1 MIEIHSHVLPGI
13 DDGAANPADCLL
25 MLHEYVEQGVTDVI
39 ATPHM
44 DFSQFS
50 SASQIDSYLAQVN
63 RLFDET
69 RLVAKDKLIP
79 ISLHLGLELVLTSD
93 LLVYLKN
100 RKSDEGQSVSLAGS
114 NYLLVELPR
123 FLENGLQTL
132 EPLLFQIQLMGY
144 QAILAH
150 PERSMRHP
158 DTFPILEKWVRDDRV
173 KLQINANAIV
183 PPSADSH
190 DSRHDRFHRRNQYV
204 KQLIDDG
211 MVHFVASDAHDPE
224 LRRPL
229 NGEAYEE
236 IRERYSVELAKMLCR
251 DNPRRIIV
259 DETVG

>member
-25 MLHEYVEQGVTDVI
+25 MLHEYVQQGVTDVI

-63 RLFDET
+63 RIFDET
-69 RLVAKDKLIP
+69 RQVVNDKLIP

-93 LLVYLKN
+93 LLVFLKN
-100 RKSDEGQSVSLAGS
+100 RKSNEGHAVSLAGS

-132 EPLLFQIQLMGY
+132 EPLLFQIQLIGY

-173 KLQINANAIV
+173 KLQINANALV
-183 PPSADSH
+183 PPSADSP

-204 KQLIDDG
+204 RQLIEAE
-211 MVHFVASDAHDPE
+211 MVSFVASDAHDPE
-224 LRRPL
+224 VRRPL
-229 NGEAYEE
+229 NRDAYEVV
-236 IRERYSVELAKMLCR
+236 REQYSGEMGKRLCR
-251 DNPRRIIV
+251 ENPRRV
-259 DETVG
+259 LENETVV